1 MEQESAQQPS
11 NTDRAAQNLMKTVLP
26 HAELPEKQ
34 TPGGF
39 RNLSGWV
46 LLLVVAVGLAIAG
59 STLPLQEPLEQ
70 MDDFIAGMGPW
81 APAIYILAY
90 IAATLLMIPGSLLTP
105 IAGFSFGLVKGTI
118 IVSIGSTAGAAL
130 AFLLAR
136 YLARRRISRILER
149 HRYLAAIDKALE
161 QGSWKTVALMRL
173 SPAIPFNLQNYLWG
187 LTPVRFS
194 TCVLA
199 SWISMLPGTFL
210 YVYLGFIPR
219 KATGMDPLEWIL
231 LGGGLVATLVAIIYI
246 TRLAR
251 RTLEAERG
259 N

>member
-1 MEQESAQQPS
+1 
-11 NTDRAAQNLMKTVLP
+11 MKTELP
-26 HAELPEKQ
+26 HPESPEKQ
-34 TPGGF
+34 AAGKF
-39 RNLSGWV
+39 SKLSGW
-46 LLLVVAVGLAIAG
+46 LLLLLVAVGLAIAG
-59 STLPLQEPLEQ
+59 STLPLQEPLKQ
-70 MDDFIAGMGPW
+70 LDDFIGGMGPW
-81 APAIYILAY
+81 APAIYILVY

-105 IAGFSFGLVKGTI
+105 IAGFSFGLVKGTNN
-118 IVSIGSTAGAAL
+118 VSIGSTAGAAL

-136 YLARRRISRILER
+136 YLARRRISRSLEQ

-194 TCVLA
+194 TYLLA

-219 KATGMDPLEWIL
+219 KATGMEPLEWIL

-251 RTLEAERG
+251 RALEAERD

>member
-1 MEQESAQQPS
+1 
-11 NTDRAAQNLMKTVLP
+11 MKTELP
-26 HAELPEKQ
+26 HPESPEKQ
-34 TPGGF
+34 AAGKF
-39 RNLSGWV
+39 SKLSGW
-46 LLLVVAVGLAIAG
+46 LLLLLVAVGLAIAG
-59 STLPLQEPLEQ
+59 STLPLQEPLKQ
-70 MDDFIAGMGPW
+70 LDDFIGGMGPW
-81 APAIYILAY
+81 APAIYILVY

-136 YLARRRISRILER
+136 YLARRRISGRLEH

-194 TCVLA
+194 TCLLA
-199 SWISMLPGTFL
+199 SWIAMLPGTFL

-219 KATGMDPLEWIL
+219 KATGMEPLEWIL

-251 RTLEAERG
+251 RALEAERD

>member
-1 MEQESAQQPS
+1 
-11 NTDRAAQNLMKTVLP
+11 MKTELP
-26 HAELPEKQ
+26 HPESPEKQ
-34 TPGGF
+34 AAGKF
-39 RNLSGWV
+39 SKLSGWLL
-46 LLLVVAVGLAIAG
+46 LLLVAIGLAIAG
-59 STLPLQEPLEQ
+59 STLPLQEPLKQ
-70 MDDFIAGMGPW
+70 LDDFIGGLGPW
-81 APAIYILAY
+81 APAIYILVY

-136 YLARRRISRILER
+136 YLARRRISRSLEQ

-194 TCVLA
+194 TYLLA

-219 KATGMDPLEWIL
+219 KATGMEPLEWIL

-251 RTLEAERG
+251 RALEAERD